1 MNRAPF
7 VVQERKRTGLLR
19 RMFGRPH
26 RENAVVEINNLLA
39 RADSVRAVTR
49 AEVEEICR
57 EHHTDLNGPLAGRFE
72 RLYRDYMTFCLADR
86 HLSDDELADLAHLR
100 TILRIPPETTA
111 AIHEYVARSVYSRSV
126 ADVLDDGVIDAE
138 ERTFLGRLQ
147 HELALSSRAAHRIVE
162 ARMRQRRI

>member
-1 MNRAPF
+1 SRDERGSRGAVLRGPQLRCARRPAQHLGRCTRRGEAYRAGQAMNRAPF

-39 RADSVRAVTR
+39 RADSVREVTR

-111 AIHEYVARSVYSRSV
+111 AIHEYVAR
-126 ADVLDDGVIDAE
+126 
-138 ERTFLGRLQ
+138 
-147 HELALSSRAAHRIVE
+147 
-162 ARMRQRRI
+162 